1 MQSIKKIKLLRYFA
15 LTILS
20 TLVALLFNQGRNE
33 IYGILVVYVG
43 TIANHYLLLEAGDNV
58 VKIASGQN
66 VDKLSLITILV
77 GKFAILIGAIY
88 LGWHFMD
95 DRVFIPMLNYLVQ
108 IFILI
113 LCFDKKAEV

>member
-1 MQSIKKIKLLRYFA
+1 MQSIRKIKLLRYFV

-20 TLVALLFNQGRNE
+20 TLVALFFNRNVNE
-33 IYGILVVYVG
+33 VYGILIVYVG
-43 TIANHYLLLEAGDNV
+43 TILNHYLLLEAGDNV
-58 VKIASGQN
+58 VKIARGQKI
-66 VDKLSLITILV
+66 DKFSLITILV
-77 GKFAILIGAIY
+77 GKFTILIGAIY
-88 LGWHFMD
+88 LGWHLMD